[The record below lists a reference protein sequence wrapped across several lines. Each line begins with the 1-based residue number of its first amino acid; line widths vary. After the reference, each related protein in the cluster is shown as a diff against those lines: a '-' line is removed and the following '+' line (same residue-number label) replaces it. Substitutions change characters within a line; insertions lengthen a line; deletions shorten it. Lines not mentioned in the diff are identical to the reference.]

1 MEVREIPDDEVR
13 ATYPVMRQLRPQYI
27 SEEEYAATVGRMRE
41 AGYRLV
47 AVFDGEGQVLGVAGF
62 RIGESLWAGRVLYV
76 DDLVT
81 NEDARSTGAGAK
93 MLRWLEDEG
102 ARSGCTQLY
111 LDSGVQR
118 GRAHR
123 FYFREGMTI
132 SSFHFTKEL

>member
-1 MEVREIPDDEVR
+1 MEVREVAEDGVR

-27 SEEEYAATVGRMRE
+27 SEEGYATTVGRMRE
-41 AGYRLV
+41 AGYRLA
-47 AVFDGEGQVLGVAGF
+47 AVFDDEDRVLGVAGF
-62 RIGESLWAGRVLYV
+62 RVQESLWAGRVLYL

-81 NEDARSTGAGAK
+81 AEDVRSTGTGTK
-93 MLRWLEDEG
+93 MLRWLEDE
-102 ARSGCTQLY
+102 ARSSGCSQLH

-132 SSFHFTKEL
+132 SSYHFVKEL